1 MKKVTFNDIVE
12 ISYFNKNEPV
22 SKKSIS
28 NFTINNFSYNNKAN
42 NILFYIIVFTS
53 LLILINLLL

>member
-1 MKKVTFNDIVE
+1 MKRVTFNNIVE

-28 NFTINNFSYNNKAN
+28 NFSINNFSLNNT
-42 NILFYIIVFTS
+42 IFYIIAFIA